1 MKNDL
6 LYFETSAE
14 EITIVEQAF
23 SIIITENALNKWSNF
38 QEIQNPVYNSV
49 SSAKSINLEN
59 SSSRVKTPNQRGK
72 ISSEDNKIMAK
83 NIRFAVG

>member
-1 MKNDL
+1 MKNDI

-38 QEIQNPVYNSV
+38 QEIQNSMYNEV
-49 SSAKSINLEN
+49 SLAKSKNVEN
-59 SSSRVKTPNQRGK
+59 SNRQVEKSNKHGK
-72 ISSEDNKIMAK
+72 IKLEDNTIMAK
-83 NIRFAVG
+83 NTQFAVS